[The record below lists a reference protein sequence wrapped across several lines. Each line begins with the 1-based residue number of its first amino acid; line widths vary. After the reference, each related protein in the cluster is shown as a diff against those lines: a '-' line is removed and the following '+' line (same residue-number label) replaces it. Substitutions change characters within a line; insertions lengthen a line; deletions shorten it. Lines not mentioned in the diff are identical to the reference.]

1 MNQELTP
8 LQRDAITELLNIG
21 VGRAAAALS
30 EMVDQEVGLSVPN
43 LDFIARSQMPE
54 LLGEDFGD
62 RITLLKQHFAGAFW
76 GDALLIFP
84 EDRSMDLVREVMG
97 TLALDSMGELEQEAL
112 TEVGNVILNACI
124 GGLANAFGVE
134 TECAL
139 PDFIQ
144 SETNV
149 IFAPPDEGEEPVVMV
164 LRMVFTIEE
173 RDIKGYLAFVL
184 DGSALSTFL
193 GHVERFL
200 TGGGVVE

>member
-1 MNQELTP
+1 
-8 LQRDAITELLNIG
+8 
-21 VGRAAAALS
+21 
-30 EMVDQEVGLSVPN
+30 
-43 LDFIARSQMPE
+43 
-54 LLGEDFGD
+54 
-62 RITLLKQHFAGAFW
+62 
-76 GDALLIFP
+76 
-84 EDRSMDLVREVMG
+84 MDLVREVMG

>member
-1 MNQELTP
+1 MDQELTP

-43 LDFIARSQMPE
+43 LDFIPRSEMPS
-54 LLGEDFGD
+54 LLGEDFGEH
-62 RITLLKQHFAGAFW
+62 ITLLKQHFGGAFW

-84 EDRSMDLVREVMG
+84 EDRSMDIVREVMG

-144 SETNV
+144 SKTDV
-149 IFAPPDEGEEPVVMV
+149 IFAAPEGGVEPVVMV
-164 LRMVFTIEE
+164 LRMVFKIEE

-184 DGSALSTFL
+184 DGNALEAFL

>member
-21 VGRAAAALS
+21 VGRVAAALS

-43 LDFIARSQMPE
+43 LDFIPRSSMPE
-54 LLGEDFGD
+54 LLGDDFGD

-84 EDRSMDLVREVMG
+84 EDRSMDIVREVMG
-97 TLALDSMGELEQEAL
+97 TLALDSIGELEQEAL

-144 SETNV
+144 SATDV
-149 IFAPPDEGEEPVVMV
+149 IFAAPAEGEEPVVMV

-184 DGSALSTFL
+184 DGNALDTFL

-200 TGGGVVE
+200 TGEGVVE